1 MALTTRYDQRQ
12 LAPARNLGAILDF
25 AARSHARAAAV
36 LILVALINFLP
47 GFFDIPPIDR
57 DEARFAQATKQMI
70 ENGDYVDI
78 RFQDEVRY
86 KKPVGIYWL
95 QAGVVTTA
103 RALGMTQ
110 ALTTIW
116 LYRIPS
122 LVGAIGAV
130 LLTYWTAL
138 AFVSRRAALLAGLM
152 MAGSILLG
160 VEARLATTDA
170 VLLATVVAAMG
181 ALARVYLPEQRA
193 RLDAGTAGSPS
204 AWTLPA
210 IFWTAL
216 AIGVLLKG
224 PLILMVVALAAMVLV
239 IIDRRADW
247 LPALKPLIGVLW
259 FAALVL
265 PWFVAIIGRAD
276 DAFIAQSVG
285 HDLLPKLY
293 SSQEGHGAPPG
304 FYFLL
309 FWLTF
314 FPGSM
319 LAGLATPAVWAA
331 RREPGAKFLLAW
343 LVPSWLLL
351 ELAVTK
357 LPHYVLP
364 LFPAIAILI
373 AGIMEARMLSRNRWL
388 TPAIAWWF
396 IFPLLLGITGV
407 VCLIAIGHQL
417 GLLAWAFAGGAAV
430 VGLVAWRLYEV
441 DGAEQS
447 LLRGIAASVLL
458 GFALFGLTIPALEAL
473 FPSPVLARILHE
485 SGCPRPVVAATVGY
499 HEPSLVFLAGTPTRL
514 TDAAS
519 AAKFLA
525 GGECRFAF
533 IEARQERSFAEQ
545 AEAIGLRY
553 SPGPR
558 TEAINASNGQAITM
572 AVYRSES
579 PL

>member
-1 MALTTRYDQRQ
+1 MAVTTRYDQQQ

-25 AARSHARAAAV
+25 AARSHARAVAV
-36 LILVALINFLP
+36 LVLVALLNFLP
-47 GFFDIPPIDR
+47 GFFDIPPLDR

-70 ENGDYVDI
+70 EKADYVDI

-95 QAGVVTTA
+95 QAGVVTGA

-122 LVGAIGAV
+122 LTGAVSGV

-152 MAGSILLG
+152 MASSILLA
-160 VEARLATTDA
+160 VEARFATTDA
-170 VLLATVVAAMG
+170 MLLAAVVAAMG
-181 ALARVYLPEQRA
+181 VLARVYLPEQRA
-193 RLDAGTAGSPS
+193 HLDARS

-216 AIGVLLKG
+216 AVGILLKG
-224 PLILMVVALAAMVLV
+224 PLILMVVGLAALVLV
-239 IIDRRADW
+239 AIDRRADW
-247 LPALKPLIGVLW
+247 LMALKPLVGVLW
-259 FAALVL
+259 LAALVV
-265 PWFVAIIGRAD
+265 PWFIAIIGRTD
-276 DAFIAQSVG
+276 DAFIAESVG
-285 HDLLPKLY
+285 HDLLLKLY

-304 FYFLL
+304 FHLLL
-309 FWLTF
+309 FWLLF

-343 LVPSWLLL
+343 LVPSWLIL
-351 ELAVTK
+351 EVVVTK

-388 TPAIAWWF
+388 TAATVWWF
-396 IFPLLLGITGV
+396 LFPLLLGIAGV
-407 VCLIAIGHQL
+407 ACLIVIGHQL
-417 GLLAWAFAGGAAV
+417 GLVAWAFAGGAV
-430 VGLVAWRLYEV
+430 VLGLVAWRLYEV

-447 LLRGIAASVLL
+447 LLRGVAASVLIGCALL
-458 GFALFGLTIPALEAL
+458 GVIIPALETL
-473 FPSPVLARILHE
+473 FPSAALARILRD
-485 SGCPRPVVAATVGY
+485 SGCPRPVMAASVGY
-499 HEPSLVFLAGTPTRL
+499 HEPSLVFLAGTATKL
-514 TDAAS
+514 ADAAN
-519 AAKFLA
+519 AAEFLA

-533 IEARQERSFAEQ
+533 IEARQQRDFAEQ

-558 TEAINASNGQAITM
+558 IEAFNLSNGQAITM
-572 AVYRSES
+572 AVFRSEN

>member
-1 MALTTRYDQRQ
+1 MAVTTRYDQQQ

-25 AARSHARAAAV
+25 ATRSHGRAVAV
-36 LILVALINFLP
+36 LVLVALLNFLP
-47 GFFDIPPIDR
+47 GFFQIPPIDR

-70 ENGDYVDI
+70 EKGDYVDI

-95 QAGVVTTA
+95 QAGAVSTA

-116 LYRIPS
+116 LYRLPS
-122 LVGAIGAV
+122 LIGAVGAV
-130 LLTYWTAL
+130 LLPYWTAL

-152 MAGSILLG
+152 MAGSVLLA
-160 VEARLATTDA
+160 VEARFATTDA
-170 VLLATVVAAMG
+170 MLLASVVAAMG
-181 ALARVYLPEQRA
+181 VLARLYLPEQRA
-193 RLDAGTAGSPS
+193 QLDARS

-216 AIGVLLKG
+216 AVGILLKG
-224 PLILMVVALAAMVLV
+224 PLILMVVGLAVLLLV
-239 IIDRRADW
+239 GIDRRADW
-247 LPALKPLIGVLW
+247 LMGLKPLIGVLW
-259 FAALVL
+259 LAALVL
-265 PWFVAIIGRAD
+265 PWFIAIIGRAD
-276 DAFIAQSVG
+276 DAFLAESVG

-293 SSQEGHGAPPG
+293 SNQEGHGAPPG
-304 FYFLL
+304 SYFVL
-309 FWLTF
+309 FWLMF

-343 LVPSWLLL
+343 LVPSWIVL
-351 ELAVTK
+351 EVVVTK

-364 LFPAIAILI
+364 LYPAIAILI

-388 TPAIAWWF
+388 TPGLAWWF
-396 IFPLLLGITGV
+396 IFPLLLGIAGV
-407 VCLIAIGHQL
+407 VCLIAIVHQF
-417 GLLAWAFAGGAAV
+417 GLLAWVFGGGAMV
-430 VGLVAWRLYEV
+430 MGSIAWRLYEA

-447 LLRGIAASVLL
+447 LLRGVAAAVLL
-458 GFALFGLTIPALEAL
+458 AFALFEVVVPALEPL
-473 FPSPVLARILHE
+473 FPSPVLARLLRD
-485 SGCPRPVVAATVGY
+485 SGCPPQVVAASVGY

-514 TDAAS
+514 TDTAGAAE
-519 AAKFLA
+519 FLA

-533 IEARQERSFAEQ
+533 VEARQERDFAAQ

-558 TEAINASNGQAITM
+558 IEAVNISNGQAVTM
-572 AVYRSES
+572 AVFRSES

>member
-1 MALTTRYDQRQ
+1 MAVTTRYDQQQ

-25 AARSHARAAAV
+25 ATRSHARAVAV
-36 LILVALINFLP
+36 LVLVALLNFLP
-47 GFFDIPPIDR
+47 GFFDIPPVDR

-70 ENGDYVDI
+70 ENRDYVDI
-78 RFQDEVRY
+78 RFQEEVRY

-95 QAGVVTTA
+95 QAGVVSTA

-110 ALTTIW
+110 ALTTVW

-122 LVGAIGAV
+122 LLGAVGAV

-152 MAGSILLG
+152 IASSILLAI
-160 VEARLATTDA
+160 EARIATTDA
-170 VLLATVVAAMG
+170 MLAAATVAAMG
-181 ALARVYLPEQRA
+181 VLARLYLPEQRA
-193 RLDAGTAGSPS
+193 QLDARW

-216 AIGVLLKG
+216 AIGILLKG
-224 PLILMVVALAAMVLV
+224 PVILMVVGLAVLTLV
-239 IIDRRADW
+239 GTDRRADW
-247 LPALKPLIGVLW
+247 LRALKPLVGVLW
-259 FAALVL
+259 LAALVL
-265 PWFVAIIGRAD
+265 PWFIAIIGRAD
-276 DAFIAQSVG
+276 DAFIAESVG

-293 SSQEGHGAPPG
+293 SNQEGHGALPG
-304 FYFLL
+304 FYLLL
-309 FWLTF
+309 FWLMF

-343 LVPSWLLL
+343 LVPSWVVF
-351 ELAVTK
+351 ELVVTK

-388 TPAIAWWF
+388 TPALAWWF
-396 IFPLLLGITGV
+396 IFPLLLGIAGV
-407 VCLIAIGHQL
+407 ACLIVIGHQL
-417 GLLAWAFAGGAAV
+417 GLVAWAFAGGAAV
-430 VGLVAWRLYEV
+430 LGLVAWRLYDI

-447 LLRGIAASVLL
+447 LLRGVAASLL
-458 GFALFGLTIPALEAL
+458 IGAALFGATIPALETV
-473 FPSPVLARILHE
+473 FPSQALARILRD
-485 SGCPRPVVAATVGY
+485 SGCPRPVVAASVGY
-499 HEPSLVFLAGTPTRL
+499 HEPSLVFLAGTATL
-514 TDAAS
+514 LADAGS
-519 AAKFLA
+519 AAQFLA

-533 IEARQERSFAEQ
+533 IEARQERDFAAQ
-545 AEAIGLRY
+545 AEAIGVRF

-558 TEAINASNGQAITM
+558 IEAFNLSNGQVVIM
-572 AVYRSES
+572 AVYRSEN

>member
-1 MALTTRYDQRQ
+1 MAVATRYDQRQ

-25 AARSHARAAAV
+25 ATRSHARAAAV
-36 LILVALINFLP
+36 LVLVALLNFLP
-47 GFFDIPPIDR
+47 GFFDIPPLDR
-57 DEARFAQATKQMI
+57 DESRFAQATKQMI
-70 ENGDYVDI
+70 ENRDYVDI
-78 RFQDEVRY
+78 RFQNEVRY

-103 RALGMTQ
+103 RALGMTR

-116 LYRIPS
+116 LYRVPS
-122 LVGAIGAV
+122 LAGAIGAV

-152 MAGSILLG
+152 MASSILLA
-160 VEARLATTDA
+160 VEARFATTDA
-170 VLLATVVAAMG
+170 MLLATVVAAMG

-193 RLDAGTAGSPS
+193 RLDARS
-204 AWTLPA
+204 AWMLPA

-224 PLILMVVALAAMVLV
+224 PLIIMVVGLAALVLAV
-239 IIDRRADW
+239 ADRRANW
-247 LPALKPLIGVLW
+247 LLALKPLIGVLW

-265 PWFVAIIGRAD
+265 PWFVAIVGRAD
-276 DAFIAQSVG
+276 DAFFSESVG
-285 HDLLPKLY
+285 RDLIPKLY
-293 SSQEGHGAPPG
+293 SNQESHGAPPG
-304 FYFLL
+304 TYFVL
-309 FWLTF
+309 FWLMF
-314 FPGSM
+314 FPGAM
-319 LAGLATPAVWAA
+319 LAGLAMPAVFAA

-343 LVPSWLLL
+343 LVPSWLIL
-351 ELAVTK
+351 EVVVTK
-357 LPHYVLP
+357 LPQYVLP

-373 AGIMEARMLSRNRWL
+373 AGIIEARMLSRNRWL
-388 TPAIAWWF
+388 TPGVAWWF
-396 IFPLLLGITGV
+396 IFPLLLGIAGV
-407 VCLIAIGHQL
+407 ACLIAIGHQL
-417 GLLAWAFAGGAAV
+417 GLVAWAFAGGAVV
-430 VGLVAWRLYEV
+430 VGLIAWRLYDV

-447 LLRGIAASVLL
+447 LLRGVAASILL
-458 GFALFGLTIPALEAL
+458 GFALFGVIVPELEPL
-473 FPSPVLARILHE
+473 FPSPTLARILRD
-485 SGCPRPVVAATVGY
+485 SGCPRPVVAAAVGY

-514 TDAAS
+514 TDAAG
-519 AAKFLA
+519 AAEFLA

-533 IEARQERSFAEQ
+533 IEARQERGFAQQ

-558 TEAINASNGQAITM
+558 IDAINASNGQAITM

>member
-1 MALTTRYDQRQ
+1 MAVTTRDDQQQ

-25 AARSHARAAAV
+25 ATRSQARALAV
-36 LILVALINFLP
+36 LVLVALLNFLP
-47 GFFDIPPIDR
+47 GFFDIPPLDR

-70 ENGDYVDI
+70 ENRDYVDI

-95 QAGVVTTA
+95 QAAAVSTA

-122 LVGAIGAV
+122 LLGAIGGV
-130 LLTYWTAL
+130 LLTYWAAL

-152 MAGSILLG
+152 IASSILLA
-160 VEARLATTDA
+160 VEARFATTDA
-170 VLLATVVAAMG
+170 MLTAAVVAAMG
-181 ALARVYLPEQRA
+181 ALARLYLPEQRA
-193 RLDAGTAGSPS
+193 QLDARS

-216 AIGVLLKG
+216 AIGILLKG
-224 PLILMVVALAAMVLV
+224 PVILMVVGLAVVTLV
-239 IIDRRADW
+239 GIDRRADW
-247 LPALKPLIGVLW
+247 LRALKPLVGVLW
-259 FAALVL
+259 LAALVL
-265 PWFVAIIGRAD
+265 PWFIAIIGRAD
-276 DAFIAQSVG
+276 DAFIAESVG

-293 SSQEGHGAPPG
+293 SNQEGHGALPG
-304 FYFLL
+304 FYLLL
-309 FWLTF
+309 FWLMF

-343 LVPSWLLL
+343 LVPSWLVF
-351 ELAVTK
+351 ELVVTK

-388 TPAIAWWF
+388 TPALAWWF
-396 IFPLLLGITGV
+396 IFPLLLGIAGV
-407 VCLIAIGHQL
+407 ACLIVIGHQL
-417 GLLAWAFAGGAAV
+417 GLVAWAFAGGAV
-430 VGLVAWRLYEV
+430 VLGLVAWRLYDI
-441 DGAEQS
+441 DGAKQS
-447 LLRGIAASVLL
+447 LLRGVAAALL
-458 GFALFGLTIPALEAL
+458 IGAALFGVVIPALETL
-473 FPSPVLARILHE
+473 FPSQVLARVLRD
-485 SGCPRPVVAATVGY
+485 SGCPRPVVAASVGY
-499 HEPSLVFLAGTPTRL
+499 HEPSLVFLAGTATL
-514 TDAAS
+514 LADAGS

-533 IEARQERSFAEQ
+533 IEARQERDFAAQ
-545 AEAIGLRY
+545 AEAIGVRY

-558 TEAINASNGQAITM
+558 IEGFNLSNGQVVTM
-572 AVYRSES
+572 AVYRSEN

>member
-1 MALTTRYDQRQ
+1 MAVTTRFDQQ
-12 LAPARNLGAILDF
+12 ELAPARNLGAILDF
-25 AARSHARAAAV
+25 ATRSHGRAAAV
-36 LILVALINFLP
+36 LVLVALLNFLP

-70 ENGDYVDI
+70 ENGDFVDI

-95 QAGVVTTA
+95 QAGVVSTA
-103 RALGMTQ
+103 HALGMTQ
-110 ALTTIW
+110 ALTTMW

-122 LVGAIGAV
+122 LLGAIGAV

-152 MAGSILLG
+152 MASSILLS

-181 ALARVYLPEQRA
+181 VLARVYLPEQRGK
-193 RLDAGTAGSPS
+193 LDARS

-216 AIGVLLKG
+216 AIGILLKG
-224 PLILMVVALAAMVLV
+224 PLILMVVGLATVVLAV
-239 IIDRRADW
+239 IDRRAEW
-247 LPALKPLIGVLW
+247 LLALKPLVGVLW
-259 FAALVL
+259 LAALVL
-265 PWFVAIIGRAD
+265 PWFIAIIGRAD

-293 SSQEGHGAPPG
+293 SNQEGHGAPPG
-304 FYFLL
+304 FYLLL
-309 FWLTF
+309 FWLMF
-314 FPGSM
+314 FPGAM

-343 LVPSWLLL
+343 LVPSWVVL
-351 ELAVTK
+351 ELVVTK

-388 TPAIAWWF
+388 TAATVWWF
-396 IFPLLLGITGV
+396 LIPLLLGFAGV
-407 VCLIAIGHQL
+407 ACLIVLGHQL
-417 GLLAWAFAGGAAV
+417 GLVAWAFAGGAV
-430 VGLVAWRLYEV
+430 VLGLVAWRLYAV

-447 LLRGIAASVLL
+447 LLRGVAASVLI
-458 GFALFGLTIPALEAL
+458 GFALFGVVIPALETL
-473 FPSPVLARILHE
+473 FPSPVLARILRD
-485 SGCPRPVVAATVGY
+485 SGCPRPVAAASVGY
-499 HEPSLVFLAGTPTRL
+499 HEPSLVFLAGTETRL
-514 TDAAS
+514 ADVAA

-533 IEARQERSFAEQ
+533 VEARQGRGFAEQ

-553 SPGPR
+553 SSGPR
-558 TEAINASNGQAITM
+558 IEAFNFSNGQAITM
-572 AVYRSES
+572 AVFRSER

>member
-1 MALTTRYDQRQ
+1 MAVTARYDQRRFD
-12 LAPARNLGAILDF
+12 PARNLGMILDF
-25 AARSHARAAAV
+25 ATRSHARAAAV
-36 LILVALINFLP
+36 LVLVALLNFLP

-70 ENGDYVDI
+70 ENRDYVDI

-103 RALGMTQ
+103 RTLGMTR

-122 LVGAIGAV
+122 LLGAITAV

-152 MAGSILLG
+152 MGSSILLG
-160 VEARLATTDA
+160 VGARLATTDA
-170 VLLATVVAAMG
+170 ALLATVVAAMG
-181 ALARVYLPEQRA
+181 VLARLYLPEQRA
-193 RLDAGTAGSPS
+193 QLAAGS
-204 AWTLPA
+204 AWTLPS

-224 PLILMVVALAAMVLV
+224 PLILMVVGLAVLALV
-239 IIDRRADW
+239 IADRRADW
-247 LPALKPLIGVLW
+247 LLPLKPLIGIVW

-276 DAFIAQSVG
+276 DAFLTESVG

-293 SSQEGHGAPPG
+293 SNQEGHGGPPG
-304 FYFLL
+304 TYFFL
-309 FWLTF
+309 FWLMF

-319 LAGLATPAVWAA
+319 LAGLAAPAVWAA

-343 LVPSWLLL
+343 LLPSWVIL
-351 ELAVTK
+351 EFVVTK

-373 AGIMEARMLSRNRWL
+373 AGIMEARMLSRSRWL
-388 TPAIAWWF
+388 TPGIVWWF
-396 IFPLLLGITGV
+396 IFPVLLGIAGV

-417 GLLAWAFAGGAAV
+417 GLLAWAFAGGAMV
-430 VGLVAWRLYEV
+430 VGLVAWRLYEI

-447 LLRGIAASVLL
+447 LLRGIAAALLL
-458 GFALFGLTIPALEAL
+458 GLALFGVIIPSLEAV
-473 FPSPVLARILHE
+473 FPSPALARILRD
-485 SGCPRPVVAATVGY
+485 SGCPRPVEAATVGY
-499 HEPSLVFLAGTPTRL
+499 HEPSLVFLAGTTTRL
-514 TDAAS
+514 TDAAG
-519 AAKFLA
+519 AAQFLA
-525 GGECRFAF
+525 GGACRFAF
-533 IEARQERSFAEQ
+533 IEARQERNFAAH
-545 AEAIGLRY
+545 AEAVGLRY
-553 SPGPR
+553 APGPR
-558 TEAINASNGQAITM
+558 IEAINISNGQAITM
-572 AVYRSES
+572 AVFRSEG

>member
-1 MALTTRYDQRQ
+1 MAVTARYDQQR
-12 LAPARNLGAILDF
+12 LGPARNLGAILDF

-36 LILVALINFLP
+36 LILVALLNFLP

-70 ENGDYVDI
+70 ENRDYVDI

-103 RALGMTQ
+103 RTLGMSQ

-116 LYRIPS
+116 LYRVPS
-122 LVGAIGAV
+122 LTGAIGAV

-138 AFVSRRAALLAGLM
+138 VFVSRRAAFLAGLM
-152 MAGSILLG
+152 MASSILLG

-170 VLLATVVAAMG
+170 MLLATVVAAMG
-181 ALARVYLPEQRA
+181 VLARLYLPEQRA
-193 RLDAGTAGSPS
+193 QLDARS

-216 AIGVLLKG
+216 AAGVLLKG
-224 PLILMVVALAAMVLV
+224 PLIIMVVGLAALVLAV
-239 IIDRRADW
+239 IDRRAGW
-247 LPALKPLIGVLW
+247 LLALRPLIGLPW
-259 FAALVL
+259 FAVLVL
-265 PWFVAIIGRAD
+265 PWFIAIIGRAD
-276 DAFIAQSVG
+276 DAFLAESVG
-285 HDLLPKLY
+285 HDLIPKLY
-293 SSQEGHGAPPG
+293 SNQEGHGGPPG
-304 FYFLL
+304 MYFLL
-309 FWLTF
+309 FWLMF

-319 LAGLATPAVWAA
+319 LAALATPAVWAA
-331 RREPGAKFLLAW
+331 RSEPGAKFLLAW
-343 LVPSWLLL
+343 LIPSWIIL
-351 ELAVTK
+351 EFVVTK

-364 LFPAIAILI
+364 LFPPIAILI

-388 TPAIAWWF
+388 TPGIAWWF
-396 IFPLLLGITGV
+396 VFPVLLGLAGV
-407 VCLIAIGHQL
+407 ICLIAIGHQL
-417 GLLAWAFAGGAAV
+417 GLIAWAFAGGAAV
-430 VGLVAWRLYEV
+430 VGLIAWRLYEI

-447 LLRGIAASVLL
+447 LLRGVAAAVLL
-458 GFALFGLTIPALEAL
+458 GIALFGVVIPALEAV
-473 FPSPVLARILHE
+473 FPSPVLARVLRD
-485 SGCPRPVVAATVGY
+485 SGCPRPVVAAAVGY
-499 HEPSLVFLAGTPTRL
+499 HEPSLVFLAGTSTRL
-514 TDAAS
+514 TDAAG
-519 AAKFLA
+519 AAQFLA

-533 IEARQERSFAEQ
+533 IEARQERGFAVQ

-558 TEAINASNGQAITM
+558 IDAINVSNGQAITM
-572 AVYRSES
+572 AVYRSEN

>member
-1 MALTTRYDQRQ
+1 MAVTARYDQRQ
-12 LAPARNLGAILDF
+12 LAPARNLGMILDF
-25 AARSHARAAAV
+25 ATRSHARAAAV
-36 LILVALINFLP
+36 LVLVALLNFLP

-70 ENGDYVDI
+70 ENRDYVDI

-95 QAGVVTTA
+95 QAGAVTTA

-122 LVGAIGAV
+122 LAGAIGAV

-152 MAGSILLG
+152 MASAILLG

-170 VLLATVVAAMG
+170 MLLAAVVAAMG
-181 ALARVYLPEQRA
+181 VLARIYLPERRA
-193 RLDAGTAGSPS
+193 QLAAKSAWTMSP
-204 AWTLPA
+204 WTLPA
-210 IFWTAL
+210 IFWSAL

-224 PLILMVVALAAMVLV
+224 PLILMVVSLAALVLV
-239 IIDRRADW
+239 VIDRRADW
-247 LPALKPLIGVLW
+247 LLALKPLIGLLW
-259 FAALVL
+259 FGALVL

-276 DAFIAQSVG
+276 DAFIAESIG
-285 HDLLPKLY
+285 HDLIPKLY
-293 SSQEGHGAPPG
+293 SNQEGHGAPPG
-304 FYFLL
+304 TYLLL
-309 FWLTF
+309 FWLMF

-343 LVPSWLLL
+343 LLPSWIIL
-351 ELAVTK
+351 ELVVTK

-364 LFPAIAILI
+364 MFPAIAILI
-373 AGIMEARMLSRNRWL
+373 AGIMEARMLSRSRWL
-388 TPAIAWWF
+388 TPALAWWF
-396 IFPLLLGITGV
+396 VFPVLLGIAGV

-417 GLLAWAFAGGAAV
+417 GLIAWVFAGGAMV
-430 VGLVAWRLYEV
+430 VGLIAWRLYAV

-458 GFALFGLTIPALEAL
+458 GFALFGVIVPALETL
-473 FPSPVLARILHE
+473 FPSPVLARILRD
-485 SGCPRPVVAATVGY
+485 SGCPQPVVAATVGY
-499 HEPSLVFLAGTPTRL
+499 HEPSLVFLAGTSTRL
-514 TDAAS
+514 TDVAGAAE
-519 AAKFLA
+519 FLA

-533 IEARQERSFAEQ
+533 IEARQERGFAEH
-545 AEAIGLRY
+545 AEALGLRY

-558 TEAINASNGQAITM
+558 VEAINISNGQAITM
-572 AVYRSES
+572 AVFRSES